1 MRKKT
6 EFPLTLIGLVHF
18 CFNLNTSIFTYM
30 HFTDE
35 QKSELA
41 QLGDI
46 AEAHLNKNNKR
57 AANALY
63 AALEMLYGAHK
74 SAGTESG
81 AAKDLM
87 EAFEQAV
94 GWDAHDLA
102 DELIIA
108 CHNTSQCDRGLEAID
123 MLTELGVCSMRE
135 MIADTSAFFAGLGR
149 RDKAEEILKTA
160 LSHDPDDVWL
170 YISLGDVYY
179 HNTPLDEDQDFE
191 KAEKWYYAAYDNEIG
206 KRDKESWNALL
217 ERLGSVTVDRLR
229 RAAEDRL
236 LRAMEQH
243 NIGGYRTLEQLK
255 ANIAIAS
262 YDSIILQHMQ
272 MRIFSAIQNKTQGDE
287 FLRLLNDVYN
297 LAPQQDLND
306 LSAFEMVEYMPKGE
320 HELRIMEEMFSAF
333 NEQMPET
340 GAESGFGA
348 LGSQAFS
355 DFQVRFIEQKDPA
368 TGIKR
373 RTLISRERKKTQQAY
388 ERGTLVWEGF
398 TRFRNCSSIS

>member
-1 MRKKT
+1 M
-6 EFPLTLIGLVHF
+6 
-18 CFNLNTSIFTYM
+18 FT

-46 AEAHLNKNNKR
+46 AGARLNENDKR
-57 AANALY
+57 VANALY
-63 AALEMLYGAHK
+63 AALEMLRAAHK
-74 SAGTESG
+74 GDGGAEG
-81 AAKDLM
+81 AAAKELL
-87 EAFEQAV
+87 EAFEEAV
-94 GWDAHDLA
+94 GWDARDLA
-102 DELIIA
+102 DELIAA

-160 LSHDPDDVWL
+160 LAHDPDDVWL

-179 HNTPLDEDQDFE
+179 HNTPLDEDRDFE

-206 KRDKESWNALL
+206 KRDKESWRALL
-217 ERLGSVTVDRLR
+217 GRLGSVTVDRLR

-243 NIGGYRTLEQLK
+243 GIGGWRTMEQLK
-255 ANIAIAS
+255 GNIAIAS
-262 YDSIILQHMQ
+262 YDSIILQHLQ
-272 MRIFSAIQNKTQGDE
+272 MRVFGTIQDKTKVDE
-287 FLRLLNDVYN
+287 FLRLLNDMYN
-297 LAPQQDLND
+297 LAPQKELNG

-320 HELRIMEEMFSAF
+320 HELRIMEEMISAF
-333 NEQMPET
+333 TEQMPDD

-348 LGSQAFS
+348 FGSQAFS
-355 DFQVRFIEQKDPA
+355 DFQVRFMEQKDSE

-373 RTLISRERKKTQQAY
+373 RTILNRERKKTQRAY
-388 ERGTLVWEGF
+388 ERGTLVWDGF
-398 TRFRNCSSIS
+398 AKYRNRSSIS